1 MAKILEF
8 RASQNQTAKP
18 RSRRRRRS
26 AEIVIF
32 PGVRYERW
40 PSQGDDRAAS
50 AEPVHRDTLVL
61 AE

>member
-8 RASQNQTAKP
+8 RVSPDKATQAVK
-18 RSRRRRRS
+18 RRRPRT

-40 PSQGDDRAAS
+40 DECGSTSGRPTKGIA
-50 AEPVHRDTLVL
+50 RDTLKLV
-61 AE
+61 E